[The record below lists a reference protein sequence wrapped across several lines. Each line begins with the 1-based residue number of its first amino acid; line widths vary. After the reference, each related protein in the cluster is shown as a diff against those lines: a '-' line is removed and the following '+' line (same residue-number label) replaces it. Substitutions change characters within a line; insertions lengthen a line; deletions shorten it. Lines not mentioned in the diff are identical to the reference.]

1 MKNYLFAGLIAAT
14 VLGAG
19 LVVPANAGCR
29 DQGNCANTAYQTKK
43 PALHKNSAKP
53 HVAVHGK
60 AKTSVKLKKRKTK
73 THRAKSQRPHAVSRV
88 RAAAHMPGQSRQVV
102 ALITNMA
109 PAQGVP
115 AWFALRIARVE
126 SNYNPRLRGAAGE
139 YGVFQLKCATAKGI
153 GFRGNCSALL
163 DPRVNVQYGVKHLA
177 LAMKSSHGNMRLAAS
192 KHNGGLGRKTEV
204 RGYVAKVF

>member
-1 MKNYLFAGLIAAT
+1 MKNYLFAGLLAGA
-14 VLGAG
+14 VLTAG
-19 LVVPANAGCR
+19 LAMPAQASCG
-29 DQGNCANTAYQTKK
+29 DQGTCSNTMFKTKK
-43 PALHKNSAKP
+43 TSQHKTSTKRYA
-53 HVAVHGK
+53 AVHTRSK
-60 AKTSVKLKKRKTK
+60 SASKHKSRK
-73 THRAKSQRPHAVSRV
+73 HRPHRQRTTHSV
-88 RAAAHMPGQSRQVV
+88 AAMPGQSRHVV
-102 ALITNMA
+102 SLISSMA

-177 LAMKSSHGNMRLAAS
+177 LAMKSSRGNMRLAAS

-204 RGYVAKVF
+204 RGYVAKIF